1 MWRAPSRIRS
11 IGRCLGVDAL
21 QVSPHTLVFD
31 FHLIRFMLSWP
42 WVQIRSDYSKLSYW
56 TYERQ
61 KDLFSAFKGHFLEN
75 GKKAKPQATVFQSR
89 GVLGPVETLEIIESA
104 SPWPTSSF
112 YKMWKQRQIRLGT

>member
-1 MWRAPSRIRS
+1 
-11 IGRCLGVDAL
+11 
-21 QVSPHTLVFD
+21 
-31 FHLIRFMLSWP
+31 MLSWP

-104 SPWPTSSF
+104 SPLAHFFVLQNVETKANTSRNLS
-112 YKMWKQRQIRLGT
+112 KITKLTNN